1 MKDGIRVPMDMK
13 KLFKTLKGLD
23 EDGQEQALS
32 AIEIFICG
40 RASGRKSYYQ
50 AGFEAGYAKAMED
63 AKKMATA

>member
-23 EDGQEQALS
+23 EDSQEQTLS

-40 RASGRKSYYQ
+40 RAIGRKSDYQ
-50 AGFEAGYAKAMED
+50 AGFDAGYAKAMKD
-63 AKKMATA
+63 AKKIATA